1 MTDNRILMTKTRITG
16 LLALSLVLAAC
27 SNNPLM
33 RSATATSTDAAD
45 AIDQAL
51 EGARKN
57 SPADPGVRK
66 EAAPL
71 PADVSAALLPPLS
84 GPADLDERFDVNA
97 RGVPAGNFF
106 GALVEGTRYNVVVHP
121 GVTASIDLRLDDVTV
136 PEVMDIAGDLY
147 ELDIRRTG
155 RLFRVQADQ
164 VQTRLFPIDYLHF
177 KRRGGSETRVSSG
190 QVTSSRG
197 NSGRA
202 TGARS
207 GNYDRPGGRSDNSAR
222 ETRNLVGTTISTET
236 ASDFWQD
243 IENAL
248 SMIVD
253 GEDEQVVVNPGAGL
267 VMVRASARDLELV
280 EEYLRRTELIMQR
293 QVILEAKI
301 LEIALNES
309 YQQGINWSDIQSA
322 SSVVA
327 SDGLPAEFTA
337 QALAGQ
343 VIQTSDIGGLFSAT
357 FREGSFNALIELLGG
372 QGNVQ
377 ILSSPRISTVNN
389 QKAVIKVGTDEF
401 FVTDI
406 DFYDS
411 GSVLTAG
418 ATNSTS
424 VELTPF
430 FSGIS
435 LDVTPQISE
444 SGVITLHVH
453 PSVSEVTDQEKV
465 VTIGE
470 QDVTLPLAS
479 STVRETDSV
488 IRAESGQ
495 IVVIGGLI
503 QNSSEDNNS
512 AVPFFSEIPLVGEL
526 FKQRKFQSRKSE
538 LVILLR
544 PVMAGSPQMDADVAA
559 SRERMSVLRELLQSS
574 ESVMPEP
581 EKAVR

>member
-1 MTDNRILMTKTRITG
+1 MTTIKTTSALI
-16 LLALSLVLAAC
+16 LSLVLAAC

-45 AIDQAL
+45 AIDRSLEEASQAQP
-51 EGARKN
+51 
-57 SPADPGVRK
+57 PAPTPSQ
-66 EAAPL
+66 AAATL

-84 GPADLDERFDVNA
+84 SEADLDERFDVNA
-97 RGVPAGNFF
+97 RGVPAASFF
-106 GALVEGTRYNVVVHP
+106 ESLVEGTRYNVVVHP
-121 GVTASIDLRLDDVTV
+121 DVNTSIDLRLGDVTV

-147 ELDIRRTG
+147 GLDIRRSG
-155 RLFRVQADQ
+155 RLFRVQSDQ
-164 VQTRLFPIDYLHF
+164 IQTRLFPIDYLHF
-177 KRRGGSETRVSSG
+177 KRKGGSGSAD
-190 QVTSSRG
+190 
-197 NSGRA
+197 NSGDSA
-202 TGARS
+202 GS
-207 GNYDRPGGRSDNSAR
+207 G
-222 ETRNLVGTTISTET
+222 EIRNLVGTTISTET

-243 IENAL
+243 IQSAL
-248 SMIVD
+248 SMIVGGSD
-253 GEDEQVVVNPGAGL
+253 GQQVIVNPGAGL
-267 VMVRASARDLELV
+267 VMVRAGSEDLRMV

-301 LEIALNES
+301 LEIALNEG

-322 SSVVA
+322 SSITA
-327 SDGLPAEFTA
+327 SDGLPEDFTA

-343 VIQTSDIGGLFSAT
+343 AIQTSDIGGLFSASVRAGDFT
-357 FREGSFNALIELLGG
+357 GLIELLGE

-406 DFYDS
+406 DFDDNNSAVTATDS
-411 GSVLTAG
+411 T
-418 ATNSTS
+418 STS

-444 SGVITLHVH
+444 NGVITLHVH
-453 PSVSEVTDQEKV
+453 PSVSEVNDQEKV
-465 VTIGE
+465 ITIGE
-470 QDVTLPLAS
+470 RDVTLPLAS

-526 FKQRKFQSRKSE
+526 FKQRRFQSRKSE

-544 PVMAGSPQMDADVAA
+544 PVVAGMPEMNADVSA
-559 SRERMSVLRELLQSS
+559 SRERMNVLRELLQSS
-574 ESVMPEP
+574 ESVTPEP

>member
-1 MTDNRILMTKTRITG
+1 MTDNRILMTTIKITG
-16 LLALSLVLAAC
+16 ALALSLVLTAC

-45 AIDQAL
+45 AIDRSLEEAAQPEPAAPTSGQA
-51 EGARKN
+51 
-57 SPADPGVRK
+57 P
-66 EAAPL
+66 APL

-84 GPADLDERFDVNA
+84 GGSDLDERFDVSA
-97 RGVPAGNFF
+97 RGVPAASFF
-106 GALVEGTRYNVVVHP
+106 ESLVEGTRYNVVVHP
-121 GVTASIDLRLDDVTV
+121 DVNTSIDLRLGDVTV

-147 ELDIRRTG
+147 GLDIRRSG
-155 RLFRVQADQ
+155 RLFRVQTDQ
-164 VQTRLFPIDYLHF
+164 IQTRLFPIDYLHF
-177 KRRGGSETRVSSG
+177 KRKGGSETRVSSG
-190 QVTSSRG
+190 QM
-197 NSGRA
+197 

-207 GNYDRPGGRSDNSAR
+207 GSSGSSNGDSTGSGD
-222 ETRNLVGTTISTET
+222 TRNLVGTTISTET

-243 IENAL
+243 IQSAL
-248 SMIVD
+248 SMIVGGGD
-253 GEDEQVVVNPGAGL
+253 GQQVIVNPGAGL
-267 VMVRASARDLELV
+267 VMVRAGTEDLRMV

-301 LEIALNES
+301 LEIALNEG
-309 YQQGINWSDIQSA
+309 YQQGINWADVQSG
-322 SSVVA
+322 SRITA
-327 SDGLPAEFTA
+327 SDGLPEDFTA

-343 VIQTSDIGGLFSAT
+343 VIQTSDIGGLFSASVRAGDFT
-357 FREGSFNALIELLGG
+357 GLIELLGE

-406 DFYDS
+406 DFDDNNSAVTATDS
-411 GSVLTAG
+411 T
-418 ATNSTS
+418 STS

-453 PSVSEVTDQEKV
+453 PSVSEVNDQEKV
-465 VTIGE
+465 ITIGE
-470 QDVTLPLAS
+470 RDVTLPLAS

-526 FKQRKFQSRKSE
+526 FKQRRFQSRKSE

-544 PVMAGSPQMDADVAA
+544 PVVAGTPEMNADVSA
-559 SRERMSVLRELLQSS
+559 SRERMNVLRELLQSS
-574 ESVMPEP
+574 ESVTPEP

>member
-1 MTDNRILMTKTRITG
+1 MTDNRILMTTIKITG
-16 LLALSLVLAAC
+16 ALALSLVLTAC

-45 AIDQAL
+45 AIDRSLEEAAQPEPAAPTSGQA
-51 EGARKN
+51 
-57 SPADPGVRK
+57 S
-66 EAAPL
+66 APL

-84 GPADLDERFDVNA
+84 GGSDLDERFDVSA
-97 RGVPAGNFF
+97 RGVPAASFF
-106 GALVEGTRYNVVVHP
+106 ESLVEGTRYNVVVHP
-121 GVTASIDLRLDDVTV
+121 DVDTSIDLRLGDVTV

-147 ELDIRRTG
+147 GLDIRRSG
-155 RLFRVQADQ
+155 RFFRVQTDQ
-164 VQTRLFPIDYLHF
+164 IQTRLFPIDYLHF
-177 KRRGGSETRVSSG
+177 KRKGGSETRVSSG
-190 QVTSSRG
+190 QVT
-197 NSGRA
+197 
-202 TGARS
+202 GARS
-207 GNYDRPGGRSDNSAR
+207 GSSGNSNGDSTGSG

-236 ASDFWQD
+236 ASDFWRD
-243 IENAL
+243 IQSAL
-248 SMIVD
+248 SMIVGGGD
-253 GEDEQVVVNPGAGL
+253 GQQVIVNPGAGL
-267 VMVRASARDLELV
+267 VMVRAGTADLRMV

-301 LEIALNES
+301 LEIGLNEN

-322 SSVVA
+322 SSVIA

-337 QALAGQ
+337 QALSGQ

-357 FREGSFNALIELLGG
+357 FREGSFTALIELLGS

-377 ILSSPRISTVNN
+377 ILSSPRISTINN

-406 DFYDS
+406 DFDDNNSAVTATDS
-411 GSVLTAG
+411 T
-418 ATNSTS
+418 STS

-453 PSVSEVTDQEKV
+453 PSVSEVNDQEKV
-465 VTIGE
+465 ITIGE
-470 QDVTLPLAS
+470 RDVTLPLAS

-526 FKQRKFQSRKSE
+526 FKQRRFQSRKSE

-544 PVMAGSPQMDADVAA
+544 PVVAGTPEMNADVSA
-559 SRERMSVLRELLQSS
+559 SRERMNVLRELLQSS
-574 ESVMPEP
+574 ESVTPEP

>member
-1 MTDNRILMTKTRITG
+1 MTDNRILMTTIRTTG
-16 LLALSLVLAAC
+16 ALALCLVLAAC

-45 AIDQAL
+45 AIDRSLEEAEQSETIKPAEQQA
-51 EGARKN
+51 
-57 SPADPGVRK
+57 P
-66 EAAPL
+66 APL
-71 PADVSAALLPPLS
+71 PAEVSAALLPSLS
-84 GPADLDERFDVNA
+84 GSADLDDRFDVNA
-97 RGVPAGNFF
+97 RGVPAASFF
-106 GALVEGTRYNVVVHP
+106 ESLVEGTRYNVVVRP
-121 GVTASIDLRLDDVTV
+121 GVNASIDLRLGDVTV

-147 ELDIRRTG
+147 GLDIRRNG
-155 RLFRVQADQ
+155 RLFRVQTDQ

-177 KRRGGSETRVSSG
+177 KRQGGSETRVSSG
-190 QVTSSRG
+190 QVT
-197 NSGRA
+197 
-202 TGARS
+202 GARS
-207 GNYDRPGGRSDNSAR
+207 SADSNGDSTGSG

-243 IENAL
+243 IQRAL
-248 SMIVD
+248 SMIID
-253 GEDEQVVVNPGAGL
+253 GDDGQQVIVNPGAGL
-267 VMVRASARDLELV
+267 VMVRAGSEDLRMV
-280 EEYLRRTELIMQR
+280 EEYLQRTELIMQR

-301 LEIALNES
+301 LEIALNEG

-322 SSVVA
+322 SSITA
-327 SDGLPAEFTA
+327 SDGLPEDFTA

-343 VIQTSDIGGLFSAT
+343 VIQTSDIGGLFSASVRAGDFT
-357 FREGSFNALIELLGG
+357 GLIELLGE

-406 DFYDS
+406 DFDDNNSAVTATDS
-411 GSVLTAG
+411 T
-418 ATNSTS
+418 STS

-453 PSVSEVTDQEKV
+453 PSVSEVSDQEKV
-465 VTIGE
+465 ITIGE
-470 QDVTLPLAS
+470 RDVTLPLAS

-503 QNSSEDNNS
+503 QNSSEDSSS
-512 AVPFFSEIPLVGEL
+512 AVPFFSDIPLVGEL
-526 FKQRKFQSRKSE
+526 FKQRRFESRKSE

-544 PVMAGSPQMDADVAA
+544 PVVAGMPEMNADVSA
-559 SRERMSVLRELLQSS
+559 SRERMNVLRELLQSS
-574 ESVMPEP
+574 ESVTPEP